1 MKARDIMT
9 KAIKTVGLNTPVR
22 DIANLLVKHR
32 ISAVPVVD
40 KNRHILGIVSEG
52 DLLRRTEV
60 GTEYRRSWWSDL
72 LADPRTKAREYV
84 KSRGSHARDVMTPS
98 VVCAGPLTDVAEIAD
113 LMEKRGIKR
122 VPIVKGGALVG
133 VVSRSDLVRAV
144 ARAKPAKAAKS
155 GSGDV
160 ELRQKLESRL
170 DSKSWASR
178 NMVNFVVTKGRVE
191 LFGMV
196 RNPDQRD
203 AIRVLAE
210 NMAGVR
216 SVKDRLTI
224 MPAMVLT

>member
-9 KAIKTVGLNTPVR
+9 KAVKTVGLSTPVR
-22 DIANLLVKHR
+22 DIANLLVKHQ

-40 KNRHILGIVSEG
+40 KNRHVLGIVSEG
-52 DLLRRTEV
+52 DLLRRTEA

-72 LADPRTKAREYV
+72 LADPSTKAREYV

-98 VVCAGPLTDVAEIAD
+98 VVCAGPLTEVAEIAGM
-113 LMEKRGIKR
+113 MEKRGIKR
-122 VPIVKGGALVG
+122 VPIVKGGALAG
-133 VVSRSDLVRAV
+133 IVSRSDLVRVV
-144 ARAKPAKAAKS
+144 ARAKPVRAAKS
-155 GSGDV
+155 GDA

-170 DSKSWASR
+170 DSKSWASS
-178 NMVNFVVTKGRVE
+178 NLVNFVVTKGRVE

-210 NMAGVR
+210 NTAGVR

-224 MPAMVLT
+224 MPAMVVT